1 MSEEQGLGKEV
12 AELVGNRKEEGLG
25 KEVAELVGNQRGQL
39 VGKLIR
45 ENGSDAQ
52 KESDALDP
60 QSHPHQQQ
68 LMQPQ
73 LLHSQSHE
81 QRLLHAHLLEHSHQQ
96 PYQVRYP
103 HRSYRVGRPEKP

>member
-1 MSEEQGLGKEV
+1 MGKEV
-12 AELVGNRKEEGLG
+12 P
-25 KEVAELVGNQRGQL
+25 ELVGNQRGQL
-39 VGKLIR
+39 VGKQMR

-60 QSHPHQQQ
+60 QSHSHQQQ

-81 QRLLHAHLLEHSHQQ
+81 PQLLQSHLLEHSHQQ
-96 PYQVRYP
+96 PYQVRQP
-103 HRSYRVGRPEKP
+103 HRSSRVGRPEKP